1 MYTDPAFARQGVG
14 RAVIAAC
21 EAAARAAG
29 FARVEL
35 MATLSGAALYRTVGY
50 VAVEEVVDM
59 VDGVGVPLIRM
70 GKALA

>member
-1 MYTDPAFARQGVG
+1 
-14 RAVIAAC
+14 
-21 EAAARAAG
+21 
-29 FARVEL
+29 

-50 VAVEEVVDM
+50 QPIEEVVDV